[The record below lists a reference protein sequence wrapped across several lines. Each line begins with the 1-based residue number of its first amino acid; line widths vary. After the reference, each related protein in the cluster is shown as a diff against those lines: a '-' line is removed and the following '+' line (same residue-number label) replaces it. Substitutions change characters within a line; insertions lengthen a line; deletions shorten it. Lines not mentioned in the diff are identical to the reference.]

1 MLNSRKARKERP
13 AASPSQDR
21 GRGRGGFSVLGA
33 DVIVTGNVATTA
45 DLHIDGR
52 VEGDVTGGSVTQ
64 GRESLISGNLI
75 AESARLAGR
84 VEGGVRV
91 RALVVEESARII
103 GDVEYETI
111 TIETG
116 GSIDGRMKH
125 VGAAD
130 TPALPGPRPVAA
142 VSFVSAPEEA
152 A

>member
-13 AASPSQDR
+13 AAPPSQDR

-33 DVIVTGNVATTA
+33 EVVVSGSVTTTA

-52 VEGDVTGGSVTQ
+52 VDGDVTGGSVTQ
-64 GRESLISGNLI
+64 GKDSLICGSLI
-75 AESARLAGR
+75 ADTARLAGR
-84 VEGGVRV
+84 IEGGVRV
-91 RALVVEESARII
+91 RALVVEESARIV

-116 GSIDGRMKH
+116 GSIDGRMKR
-125 VGAAD
+125 VSAAD
-130 TPALPGPRPVAA
+130 APALPGPRPVAA
-142 VSFVSAPEEA
+142 VGFVGTPEQA